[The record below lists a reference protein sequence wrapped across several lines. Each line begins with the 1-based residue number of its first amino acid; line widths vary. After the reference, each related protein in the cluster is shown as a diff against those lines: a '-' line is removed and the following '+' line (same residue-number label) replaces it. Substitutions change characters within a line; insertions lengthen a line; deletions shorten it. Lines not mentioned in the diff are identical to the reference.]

1 MPPPDAAP
9 RGTIL
14 DVRSRR
20 EFDAG
25 HVPGAQHLP
34 FWAVVGRA
42 SRMLGSRNEPITV
55 YCAHGPRAWIAK
67 GMLRVMGFRRVRLM
81 KGHMRAWI
89 KARKPLA

>member
-1 MPPPDAAP
+1 MPLPEGASP
-9 RGTIL
+9 GTIL

-20 EFDAG
+20 EFNAG

-34 FWAVVGRA
+34 FWAVFGEATRV
-42 SRMLGSRNEPITV
+42 LPSRNEPITV

-67 GMLRVMGFRRVRLM
+67 SMLRVIGFRHVRLM

-89 KARKPLA
+89 KAGRPVA